1 VSHPGVEVSP
11 RTKAARR
18 CTNQDCEYGGRWIV
32 GKMRVLLNG
41 KLSCLGKGC
50 HTVHEPREVID
61 PESEDYRLWIGSG

>member
-1 VSHPGVEVSP
+1 
-11 RTKAARR
+11 
-18 CTNQDCEYGGRWIV
+18 
-32 GKMRVLLNG
+32 MRVLLNG